1 MRGRIPGLSSPVPLA
16 SRLPAVLQEDE
27 FLRRF
32 LASFDESL
40 APVFLTLDGL
50 ASYVDP
56 RLAPADFVNWLA
68 EWVGVRVD
76 EHWPVPQRREIV
88 ANGARIHRRRGTA
101 AGIADAVRLAAAGVT
116 HVDIEDSGGTEW
128 SRTPDTQLP
137 GTSRAELHVR
147 VHATSLEDVD
157 ARRLDA
163 VIRAVKPAHV
173 QHTFEVV
180 TTSENESRG
189 D

>member
-1 MRGRIPGLSSPVPLA
+1 MRGRIPGLTSPVPVA

-27 FLRRF
+27 FLQRF

-56 RLAPADFVNWLA
+56 RLAPEDFLTWLS

-76 EHWPVPQRREIV
+76 EHWPVAQRREIV

-101 AGIADAVRLAAAGVT
+101 AGIADAVRLAAAGVV
-116 HVDIEDSGGTEW
+116 HVDIEDSGGTMW
-128 SRTPDTQLP
+128 SRTPHTPLP
-137 GTSRAELHVR
+137 GSPRPGLHVR
-147 VHATSLEDVD
+147 AYARTVEDVD
-157 ARRLDA
+157 VRRLDA
-163 VIRAVKPAHV
+163 VVRAVKPAHV
-173 QHTFEVV
+173 PHTLEVV
-180 TTSENESRG
+180 RTSENG
-189 D
+189 T